1 MLDGACPERSR
12 RARDDGSRAE
22 GNRPIWNLNFF
33 SARKLV
39 ELDHRN
45 AAIGVASEIDKRP
58 VGLECPGDDFVRGLH
73 IVREP
78 ECSSGP
84 EVVCWPISLAK
95 IVIRCPCS
103 AKTTPQV
110 RPETPAPTIAARC
123 FIEII
128 YVHWAAA
135 SYKMA
140 GDGLFES
147 RWTNREGA
155 GR

>member
-1 MLDGACPERSR
+1 MLEGACPERSR

-22 GNRPIWNLNFF
+22 WNRPVWNVSFF

-84 EVVCWPISLAK
+84 RSGLLADFFGEDCCSMSMFGENDTAGETRDAGTDDRRPMLHWNHLRALGRR
-95 IVIRCPCS
+95 VI
-103 AKTTPQV
+103 
-110 RPETPAPTIAARC
+110 
-123 FIEII
+123 
-128 YVHWAAA
+128 
-135 SYKMA
+135 
-140 GDGLFES
+140 
-147 RWTNREGA
+147 
-155 GR
+155 